1 MWGGLDGSQRWR
13 EAHISLRGRLWDV
26 LEEHRAGA
34 SCVTLVHTRFVFQAT
49 SGGGG
54 WPMSVWLTPDL
65 KPFAG
70 GTYFPPEDGVHRVG
84 FRTVLLRIAEQV
96 RGRNGVA
103 GRAKPRGAQ
112 GIGLG
117 LTGD

>member
-1 MWGGLDGSQRWR
+1 ML
-13 EAHISLRGRLWDV
+13 EGR
-26 LEEHRAGA
+26 RAAA
-34 SCVTLVHTRFVFQAT
+34 SCVTLVHVCFIFQAT

-103 GRAKPRGAQ
+103 GRAEPKGAQ
-112 GIGLG
+112 GNWSGLEG
-117 LTGD
+117 CD